1 MKYYLLTVLLNLFLP
16 ENTISCNRSVTNMM
30 YYYVCRSKKNGLNQF
45 FKEVFW
51 LKWNFFL
58 HLYIAACYKTIP
70 IEVDHTYKNYLEFSV
85 DIHSNQ
91 KKATIT
97 VLFLISSIFPTL
109 RKYRTQKINAFN
121 EKLFDTLMAINNC
134 NT

>member
-85 DIHSNQ
+85 DFDSNQ
-91 KKATIT
+91 KKKPIT
-97 VLFLISSIFPTL
+97 VLFLISSIFPNL
-109 RKYRTQKINAFN
+109 RKYRNQKINAFN

>member
-30 YYYVCRSKKNGLNQF
+30 YYYACRLKKKMDWTNF

-58 HLYIAACYKTIP
+58 HLYSSFCYKTSP

-85 DIHSNQ
+85 DFDSNQ
-91 KKATIT
+91 KKTIT
-97 VLFLISSIFPTL
+97 VLFLISSIFPNL
-109 RKYRTQKINAFN
+109 RKYCTQKINAFN